1 MCVCSLWYPACN
13 AHSPYCHLWPV
24 RLYRI
29 FPHYLINGT
38 IFGKKVIEHQMCVLI
53 FSATI
58 VWKISHYKTK
68 KMYIGLHVKYPL
80 WSCLILLKL
89 KISQQFSKNIQ
100 TQNFMGPYSVGADLF
115 HADGQTDR
123 QTDKTRQ
130 DEAIIAFRNVA
141 KAPEREGMVSTN
153 CRSRNASFSLK
164 SSHHLLP
171 RHCHAPYYINSGS
184 LYYSSK
190 YRVPG
195 ALCVPGL
202 EWSLFAFHTERD
214 GSATL
219 YWRLE
224 CTSDIM
230 A

>member
-68 KMYIGLHVKYPL
+68 NMYIGLHVKYPL

-89 KISQQFSKNIQ
+89 KISQQFFEKYPN
-100 TQNFMGPYSVGADLF
+100 TKFYGAVF
-115 HADGQTDR
+115 CVSRVVSCGRTDR
-123 QTDKTRQ
+123 QTDRQDKTRRSNNRISQ
-130 DEAIIAFRNVA
+130 CC
-141 KAPEREGMVSTN
+141 EGTWT
-153 CRSRNASFSLK
+153 R
-164 SSHHLLP
+164 
-171 RHCHAPYYINSGS
+171 RHGQY
-184 LYYSSK
+184 
-190 YRVPG
+190 
-195 ALCVPGL
+195 
-202 EWSLFAFHTERD
+202 
-214 GSATL
+214 
-219 YWRLE
+219 
-224 CTSDIM
+224 
-230 A
+230 